1 MVIAVIVIALLAMAL
16 CVVVLLYRRELMRW
30 VKFMRNRPPASNAR
44 LGTEAPLPG
53 SRDVVGCINAL
64 LDEASLHERTLKE
77 QDRELLE
84 GLAGLS
90 HDIRTP
96 LAGAKGYVQ
105 LAIGEEVNI

>member
-53 SRDVVGCINAL
+53 SRDVVGCLKAL
-64 LDEASLHERTLKE
+64 PDCPTTSEHR
-77 QDRELLE
+77 
-84 GLAGLS
+84 
-90 HDIRTP
+90 
-96 LAGAKGYVQ
+96 
-105 LAIGEEVNI
+105 